1 MATRYGWLADTD
13 EKAFAV
19 LIDLLRKKTP
29 GEKLAMAFEM
39 IEMGMRMDRERIRKQ
54 YPDASEREIFLR
66 TAVLRL
72 GPELAKR
79 VYGWDPEGGVK
90 P

>member
-13 EKAFAV
+13 EKAFEV
-19 LIDLLRKKTP
+19 LFDLLRKKTP
-29 GEKLAMAFEM
+29 GEKLKMVFEM
-39 IEMGMRMDRERIRKQ
+39 IEMGMRLDRERIRRQ
-54 YPDASEREIFLR
+54 YPEASEREIFLR
-66 TAVLRL
+66 TAAFRL

-79 VYGWDPEGGVK
+79 VYGWDPESGAK